1 MNFLSI
7 FHYITFLYIEIKD
20 DKYINGDADLLCS
33 NKNKVY
39 RIFNNCVSEDNV
51 INSRQVI
58 YRLEK
63 EYFYG
68 CRDYLKIKAA
78 LLCIDEQIY
87 RFDDYHN
94 LFNSIEPISMIYDG
108 VGIILKPANSI
119 TRKHMQV
126 IHSDEQSDSN
136 EEKKLLRKIN
146 HVNPQKACYKIGLNN
161 ISFYDKNKHFITKT
175 IFVEKKD
182 IEDKLGNEIQKMDIG
197 FLPLVKRANKE
208 KFELVLDYV
217 EENYNIDKSLFTIS
231 YKNEDSF
238 IKWYKRSLSIA
249 LTKTNDNFI
258 ISPEIIMSNQGVRDT
273 PKIINESKSNKS
285 FIYVSGSNWNNHK
298 SQINVFDET
307 GKKLLTQNKYC
318 QYLEHH
324 KGTSIYTYEDLRHD
338 SEFEINILH
347 IKNVGTFAFIV
358 CSDALDDNYLS
369 TILETSEPTDLIMV
383 SFSDSFDIFSNMS
396 YYASRYLM
404 TIFICN
410 ACFYNHQAKGRES
423 LMAFVPNV
431 AETGERGFRCIGKST
446 KGCDECA
453 NCSNESLYCK
463 VRSTNLT
470 DRVIFDEDVTYLKN
484 EEKIDDYLNSLN
496 NIIDEL

>member
-7 FHYITFLYIEIKD
+7 FHYITFLYIQIKGD
-20 DKYINGDADLLCS
+20 EYINGNVELLCF
-33 NKNKVY
+33 NKDNVY
-39 RIFNNCVSEDNV
+39 KIFNNCVSKNNV
-51 INSRQVI
+51 IDSRQVI
-58 YRLEK
+58 YQLEK

-68 CRDYLKIKAA
+68 SRDYLKIKAA
-78 LLCIDEQIY
+78 LLCFDEQIY

-94 LFNSIEPISMIYDG
+94 LFNSTESISMIYDG
-108 VGIILKPANSI
+108 IGIILKPANSI
-119 TRKHMQV
+119 TRKHIQV
-126 IHSDEQSDSN
+126 IHSDEQSDSIK
-136 EEKKLLRKIN
+136 EKILLRKIN
-146 HVNPQKACYKIGLNN
+146 HINPQKACYKIGLNN
-161 ISFYDKNKHFITKT
+161 ISFYDENKHFITKT

-182 IEDKLGNEIQKMDIG
+182 IENKLGNEMQEMDIG

-217 EENYNIDKSLFTIS
+217 EENYNTDKSLFTIS

-238 IKWYKRSLSIA
+238 IEWYERSLSNA

-258 ISPEIIMSNQGVRDT
+258 ISPEIIMSNQGVKET
-273 PKIINESKSNKS
+273 PRIINESKSNKS
-285 FIYVSGSNWNNHK
+285 FIYVSGSNWNNYK

-318 QYLEHH
+318 PYLEHH

-369 TILETSEPTDLIMV
+369 TIIEMSEPTNLIMV

-410 ACFYNHQAKGRES
+410 ACFCNHQAIGRES
-423 LMAFVPNV
+423 LMVFVPSV
-431 AETGERGFRCIGKST
+431 TKTGERGFRCIGKST
-446 KGCDECA
+446 NGCNECA
-453 NCSNESLYCK
+453 NYFNKSLYCE
-463 VRSTNLT
+463 VRSTNLA
-470 DRVIFDEDVTYLKN
+470 DRVIFDEDITYLKN
-484 EEKIDDYLNSLN
+484 EKKKDEYLKLLN
-496 NIIDEL
+496 NAINKL